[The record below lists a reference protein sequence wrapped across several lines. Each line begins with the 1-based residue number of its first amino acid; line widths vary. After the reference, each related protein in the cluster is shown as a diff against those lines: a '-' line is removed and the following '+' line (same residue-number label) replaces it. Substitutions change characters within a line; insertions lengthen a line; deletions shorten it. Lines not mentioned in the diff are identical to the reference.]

1 MKFSAASV
9 LLTLALLCPWAD
21 AAKKPAKRETP
32 AENKLPLL
40 PSMPVLQEIAP
51 PYDHMVWFEP
61 SEGIE
66 GRLKVSKLVVSERR
80 KIGQQWTIAVTGFQK
95 PDPTN
100 PNAPKPPELKR
111 LTFFFAGGQIAKEK
125 EKGKNG
131 KVTETLKHGQL
142 VEVEMQY
149 AQDGWMEAEYDAC
162 FGEKRRLLE
171 GAYGTG
177 QQIARIAT
185 ETPDGKATQALVGY
199 KWVKK
204 TTMLE
209 LIYFSLSATEGDQHF
224 HTLSIHYKRT

>member
-1 MKFSAASV
+1 MKFSTALAI
-9 LLTLALLCPWAD
+9 LTVALLCPD
-21 AAKKPAKRETP
+21 THAAKKAAKKETP
-32 AENKLPLL
+32 PEKKLPPL

-66 GRLKVSKLVVSERR
+66 GRLRVSKLVVVERR

-95 PDPTN
+95 PDPNN

-125 EKGKNG
+125 GKNG
-131 KVTETLKHGQL
+131 KVTETLKSGQL

-149 AQDGWMEAEYDAC
+149 AQDGWTEAEYDVC
-162 FGEKRRLLE
+162 FGEKRRLIE
-171 GAYGTG
+171 SAYGTG
-177 QQIARIAT
+177 QQIARTTT
-185 ETPDGKATQALVGY
+185 ETPDGKATQSLMGY

-209 LIYFSLSATEGDQHF
+209 MIYFSLSTSEGDQHF